1 MDTFFQYI
9 PICEDF
15 WSQLLSVSSS
25 CKGKFKNLNHLCKTY
40 ATIYLHYINSELWHV
55 SWIAHT
61 ACTKILFADSMIY
74 PSMIGTRYNSIFAMN
89 VLIHDMYD
97 IKSSNLSNKNFHQI
111 QSSLRIFNI
120 THLLYCKYIYPILK
134 CHTI

>member
-1 MDTFFQYI
+1 MDTLFQYI

-25 CKGKFKNLNHLCKTY
+25 CKGKFKNVKSSLQNLRYH
-40 ATIYLHYINSELWHV
+40 LHYINSMTCIMSNTYSMNKFCLQIPWFIHLWQGQDIII
-55 SWIAHT
+55 SLPW
-61 ACTKILFADSMIY
+61 
-74 PSMIGTRYNSIFAMN
+74 
-89 VLIHDMYD
+89 MYD
-97 IKSSNLSNKNFHQI
+97 IKSLNLSNKNFHQI
-111 QSSLRIFNI
+111 QSSLRIINI